1 MQDSEYEQIG
11 NADAAKVMSNERSR
25 LNQYWPPST
34 LYVVGTPIG
43 NLGDMSP
50 RAVTVLSEVDL
61 IAAEDTRHS
70 SSLCQY
76 FSITTPMLACHEY
89 NETQAAD
96 QLIQHLAKGLSV
108 ALISDAGTPLISDP
122 GYSIVRRIREQ
133 GYRVSPV
140 PGACALTS
148 ALSAAGL
155 PTDRFSFEGFLP
167 AKAGQREKRLLGLSQ
182 QTGSL
187 IFYEAPHRILA
198 SLTAM
203 VDVFGP
209 DREAVLAREL
219 TKRYETITDGSLA
232 SLLAEVTCDKN
243 QQRGEMVII
252 VNGLAVTEEQS
263 LDKEQ
268 AADQVLMTLLSELPV
283 KQAVGLAVK
292 LTGLKKNY
300 LYNRAIDLAKDTS

>member
-1 MQDSEYEQIG
+1 MQDSESGQI
-11 NADAAKVMSNERSR
+11 AADDAATAMSNESLR
-25 LNQYWPPST
+25 LGQYWPPST
-34 LYVVGTPIG
+34 LYVVATPIG

-50 RAVTVLSEVDL
+50 RAITVLSEVDL

-96 QLIQHLAKGLSV
+96 QLIERLAKGQSV

-122 GYSIVRRIREQ
+122 GYAIVRRIREQ
-133 GYRVSPV
+133 GYRVSPI

-167 AKAGQREKRLLGLSQ
+167 AKAGPREKRLRGLSQ

-187 IFYEAPHRILA
+187 IFYEAPHRIVA

-203 VDVFGP
+203 VDAFGP

-232 SLLAEVTCDKN
+232 SLLAEVTADKN

-252 VNGLAVTEEQS
+252 ISGLAVTEEQRS
-263 LDKEQ
+263 EQ
-268 AADQVLMTLLSELPV
+268 ELAADQVLMTLLSELPV
-283 KQAVGLAVK
+283 KQATGLAVK

-300 LYNRAIDLAKDTS
+300 LYNRAIDLVKDTS